1 MKVKEGLMFQI
12 ASYETFQDGQ
22 VIFQEGTHG
31 DWIYVIE
38 EGAVEISKEMKGR
51 RVVVEVLPPGE
62 IFGEMAFISKMPRTA
77 TATAM
82 GETTVGIVN
91 RDYYDHEF
99 NRMPEDFRQVFNTIA
114 ARLKKA
120 TDAIIAAAI
129 QED

>member
-1 MKVKEGLMFQI
+1 MFQI

-38 EGAVEISKEMKGR
+38 EGSVEISKKLKGN
-51 RVVVEVLPPGE
+51 RVVIEVLPRGE

-77 TATAM
+77 TATAI
-82 GETTVGIVN
+82 GETTVGIID

-99 NRMPEDFRQVFNTIA
+99 NKMPADFRQVFSTVA
-114 ARLKKA
+114 VRLKKA
-120 TDAIIAAAI
+120 TEAILAIASA
-129 QED
+129 DD

>member
-1 MKVKEGLMFQI
+1 MFQI

-38 EGAVEISKEMKGR
+38 EGSVEISKKMRGR
-51 RVVVEVLPPGE
+51 RVVIEILPRGE

-77 TATAM
+77 TATAI
-82 GETTVGIVN
+82 GETTVGIID

-99 NRMPEDFRQVFNTIA
+99 NKMPDDFRQVFNTVA
-114 ARLKKA
+114 TRLRKA
-120 TDAIIAAAI
+120 TEAVIAAATG
-129 QED
+129 EE

>member
-1 MKVKEGLMFQI
+1 MFQI

-22 VIFQEGTHG
+22 IIFQEGTHG

-38 EGAVEISKEMKGR
+38 EGSVEISKKMRGR
-51 RVVVEVLPPGE
+51 RVVIEILPRGE

-77 TATAM
+77 TATAI
-82 GETTVGIVN
+82 GETTVGIID

-99 NRMPEDFRQVFNTIA
+99 NKMPDDFRQVFNTVA

-120 TDAIIAAAI
+120 TDAVIAAATG
-129 QED
+129 EE

>member
-1 MKVKEGLMFQI
+1 MFQI

-31 DWIYVIE
+31 DWIYLIE
-38 EGAVEISKEMKGR
+38 EGAVEISKKMRGR
-51 RVVVEVLPPGE
+51 RMVIEILPRGE

-77 TATAM
+77 TATAI
-82 GETTVGIVN
+82 GETTVGIID

-99 NRMPEDFRQVFNTIA
+99 NKMPDDFRQVFNTVA

-120 TDAIIAAAI
+120 TDAVIAAASR
-129 QED
+129 ED

>member
-1 MKVKEGLMFQI
+1 MFQI